1 MKIQAL
7 GVSSENE
14 ELDKV
19 SVRLEEKEV
28 ERASPETQRLQGM
41 VDTAEDER
49 LQVETGITAEEKW
62 MIERNLLRQENQELR
77 KQLGETEEQAEE
89 REQDLAN
96 AEMSLQSREE
106 EIGRL
111 QREVQQLRDSFDDRL
126 ASRKKM
132 YEEAVKNVNVPS
144 DTAEV
149 DEYLRA
155 VIGRLDRCRAEKKDY
170 AAGPA
175 TLEARQELKDLTIE
189 ILEGT
194 VRRLKLNSMS
204 NRRRPGCEPVLNGGW
219 C

>member
-1 MKIQAL
+1 MILLSSKSPPNSPHLVVNHIHTIFIHQKLTVFKMSSSARSDVADVSGEGQESLTVKIQAL

-89 REQDLAN
+89 REQDLAK
-96 AEMSLQSREE
+96 R
-106 EIGRL
+106 R
-111 QREVQQLRDSFDDRL
+111 
-126 ASRKKM
+126 
-132 YEEAVKNVNVPS
+132 NVPS
-144 DTAEV
+144 VSGGRDWSPTTRGATAS
-149 DEYLRA
+149 
-155 VIGRLDRCRAEKKDY
+155 G
-170 AAGPA
+170 
-175 TLEARQELKDLTIE
+175 
-189 ILEGT
+189 
-194 VRRLKLNSMS
+194 
-204 NRRRPGCEPVLNGGW
+204 
-219 C
+219 